1 MKKLWT
7 GFVLFMFLCLP
18 AYASAADARFPQ
30 QIIADN
36 FIQVAEAEVEKE
48 LSDQGET
55 RHHTL
60 EVTKVPKILRL
71 PNGNITYD
79 VTIPNGLRYSLVVP
93 VYITVKVDDVPYQ
106 QVICYLRIHMY
117 ETVIVAA
124 RSLSPNQQLTDT
136 DVRLEEREVGN
147 AAARYLTRVDDVK
160 GLVTNRLVREGTLF
174 TKTMLQNP
182 VILEAGANVDILA
195 DINGVKIK
203 TPGITL
209 QRGRVGQLIRVRN
222 ADSQKVLRARV
233 LDQMTVEV
241 DNNE

>member
-1 MKKLWT
+1 
-7 GFVLFMFLCLP
+7 MFLCLP
-18 AYASAADARFPQ
+18 AYASAYTSTADERFPQ

-36 FIQVAEAEVEKE
+36 FIQLAEAEVEKE
-48 LSDQGET
+48 LSDQGEK

-79 VTIPNGLRYSLVVP
+79 VTIPNGLRYSFVVP
-93 VYITVKVDDVPYQ
+93 VYITVKVNDTPYQ
-106 QVICYLRIHMY
+106 QMICYLRIHVY
-117 ETVIVAA
+117 DNVVVAA
-124 RSLSPNQQLTDT
+124 RSLSPNQQLTDA

-147 AAARYLTRVDDVK
+147 LRARYLTRVDDVK

-182 VILEAGANVDILA
+182 VILEAGVNVDIVA

-203 TPGITL
+203 TAGVAL

-222 ADSQKVLRARV
+222 TTSQKVLRARV
-233 LDQMTVEV
+233 LDHMTVEV